1 MSDVDTFMLVTG
13 VDSQDVARGYIQISG
28 GDPIQAIQTFY
39 DNPELQ
45 ASFHAT
51 PAAPSVTVTSS
62 HNEEPPPRPRG
73 GRLATGREDSSGVV
87 HIDSD
92 DDDDDGDDDDDVQM
106 IDDDTNIATIAKIA
120 QEEEDA
126 AMARRLQEE
135 LYGLG
140 SGDTGD
146 GVRAPI
152 AQTTETLAGPSHAW
166 APMEED
172 REAAV
177 LEQLRARQSR
187 QQQRRNRNP
196 ANPFDQAPSIWD
208 DGSVPPIPLN
218 PDADQSSRSRAAMLR
233 DLFRPPHELISDATW
248 DEARDEGKVDKKWIM
263 VNLQDLDVFQCQVL
277 NRDVWKDENIKGLVK
292 EHFIFLQ
299 YDKREGRAQSYI
311 QLYFPNGAHENSDN
325 YPHLSIIDPRTGEQ
339 VKVWSG
345 KSFPTPGELYG
356 DLIEFLDRYSLAAN
370 SKNPVVQSKP
380 KRQPI
385 DVGRLTEDEML
396 QLAMQ
401 NSLEANGGSS
411 ESSVQDPDML
421 TKHTNDSGKGKGKAI
436 DVITDLTGDPAQE
449 LPSSSGEPAESAF
462 SGISSTNPHVEP
474 GNHPATTTRIQFRH
488 SGGRVIRRFAV
499 TEKIRRI
506 YEWLKAEPFEGK
518 EGVLFELKTMPAGAD
533 LINQLDKTIEEAGL
547 KQGTVMIE
555 FIED

>member
-1 MSDVDTFMLVTG
+1 MDGDIDNFMMITG
-13 VDSQDVARGYIQISG
+13 VDSQDVARGYLQICSG
-28 GDPIQAIQTFY
+28 DLSQAIQMFY
-39 DNPELQ
+39 NAPELQ
-45 ASFHAT
+45 ASFTAMPSEPSA
-51 PAAPSVTVTSS
+51 PATSS
-62 HNEEPPPRPRG
+62 RPG
-73 GRLATGREDSSGVV
+73 GSSSRAHGSGLTGREDAQGVV

-92 DDDDDGDDDDDVQM
+92 SDDVHMIEDDEADDDVAA
-106 IDDDTNIATIAKIA
+106 IARNA

-126 AMARRLQEE
+126 AIARRLQEE
-135 LYGLG
+135 FYG
-140 SGDTGD
+140 SGSASAGD

-152 AQTTETLAGPSHAW
+152 AQTTETLAGPNLAW
-166 APMEED
+166 SMDED
-172 REAAV
+172 REAAI
-177 LEQLRARQSR
+177 LEQLRARNR
-187 QQQRRNRNP
+187 VRRPNRNT

-208 DGSVPPIPLN
+208 DTSESRPSAQPEPIPT
-218 PDADQSSRSRAAMLR
+218 SRAAHLR
-233 DLFRPPHELISDATW
+233 DLFRPPHDIMSDDTW
-248 DEARDEGKVDKKWIM
+248 DEAREIGKIDKKWIM
-263 VNLQDLDVFQCQVL
+263 VNLQDLDIFQCQVL
-277 NRDVWKDENIKGLVK
+277 NRDVWKDEKLKTLIK

-325 YPHLSIIDPRTGEQ
+325 YPHVSIIDPRTGEQ

-345 KSFPTPGELYG
+345 PSFPLADELYG

-401 NSLEANGGSS
+401 NSLESNGGSS
-411 ESSVQDPDML
+411 GSSVQDPDML
-421 TKHTNDSGKGKGKAI
+421 TKSNSDTGKGKGKET
-436 DVITDLTGDPAQE
+436 DVVDLTDGSAQPPPEDPDRLSESLFSQISANSPH
-449 LPSSSGEPAESAF
+449 LEPD
-462 SGISSTNPHVEP
+462 N
-474 GNHPATTTRIQFRH
+474 NPATTTRIQFRH
-488 SGGRVIRRFAV
+488 SGGRIIRRFTV
-499 TEKIRRI
+499 TDTVRRI

-518 EGVLFELKTMPAGAD
+518 EGIVFELKAMPAGAD
-533 LINQLDKTIEEAGL
+533 LIDELDRTIEEAGL